1 MLYLQN
7 NYLSGAIPESISNC
21 TRLESLDLSLNNING
36 TLPASLGKLGELRDL
51 ILWQNFLEGEI
62 RASLENLDK
71 LEHLILD
78 YNGLIGI
85 IPSELSKCKELNWIS
100 LARNQLSGPIPA
112 WLGQLSNL
120 AILKL
125 SNNSFSGPI
134 LAELGNCQSLCWCE
148 IEAISPTTPR
158 SANTADPG
166 SSPSAFDSDT
176 GSSLGH
182 IGCLRS
188 IRRAAS
194 PSLFVAF
201 VLGFLFCLPRD
212 ASPRHRPPASSR
224 RPHSRQTW
232 QWIGCLVLFAVAIG
246 GEQEDTVEALSRAV
260 QRSGNRGGIKG
271 HRWRQ
276 HAVAAC
282 GGETV

>member
-1 MLYLQN
+1 VSCPQFFYK
-7 NYLSGAIPESISNC
+7 S
-21 TRLESLDLSLNNING
+21 ESLAYASKTSKPDARISIIANFSVTTLSSSLHSRRKPHSPLVPPSPTSQIPPPDHRNAAATRPHHRASHPRRRRLLHG
-36 TLPASLGKLGELRDL
+36 CSRHRAHRGPASMAPDL
-51 ILWQNFLEGEI
+51 VAQ
-62 RASLENLDK
+62 
-71 LEHLILD
+71 
-78 YNGLIGI
+78 
-85 IPSELSKCKELNWIS
+85 
-100 LARNQLSGPIPA
+100 
-112 WLGQLSNL
+112 
-120 AILKL
+120 
-125 SNNSFSGPI
+125 
-134 LAELGNCQSLCWCE
+134 CWCE

-232 QWIGCLVLFAVAIG
+232 QWIGCLVLFAGKSSSLPPLCPLPAPEI
-246 GEQEDTVEALSRAV
+246 SRLFFLC
-260 QRSGNRGGIKG
+260 N
-271 HRWRQ
+271 
-276 HAVAAC
+276 
-282 GGETV
+282 

>member
-1 MLYLQN
+1 M
-7 NYLSGAIPESISNC
+7 AP
-21 TRLESLDLSLNNING
+21 DLV
-36 TLPASLGKLGELRDL
+36 A
-51 ILWQNFLEGEI
+51 Q
-62 RASLENLDK
+62 
-71 LEHLILD
+71 
-78 YNGLIGI
+78 
-85 IPSELSKCKELNWIS
+85 
-100 LARNQLSGPIPA
+100 
-112 WLGQLSNL
+112 
-120 AILKL
+120 
-125 SNNSFSGPI
+125 
-134 LAELGNCQSLCWCE
+134 CWCE